1 MEKVHFSTY
10 LSFFQTSGSS
20 ELYRDNEIFVKQ
32 FKLFFFLSINQKTFS
47 KSYKDSRSP
56 YEHGVANSS

>member
-20 ELYRDNEIFVKQ
+20 ELYEDNEIFVKQ
-32 FKLFFFLSINQKTFS
+32 FELFFFFLIEFRKHSQSVIK
-47 KSYKDSRSP
+47 R
-56 YEHGVANSS
+56 